1 MNILIYGTGA
11 VGTFLSTLIYEN
23 NNNCILFS
31 RGDKFE
37 LFRNSGI
44 TLTTNLKEHEN
55 FGLKKNHLPIFFL
68 T

>member
-11 VGTFLSTLIYEN
+11 VGTFLSTLIYEK

-44 TLTTNLKEHEN
+44 SR
-55 FGLKKNHLPIFFL
+55 
-68 T
+68 